1 MRDFLRVFHLVISLD
16 FLAHNPTKNRILYV
30 SHNFLSWAHF
40 RFSSNLETIW
50 AAPFLGRFLS
60 SWSGVGRA
68 TLGGENSWFANFNLE
83 AYLLGDKFSYN
94 LALFQFFS
102 NLDCLAR
109 FPIF

>member
-1 MRDFLRVFHLVISLD
+1 MSHTTSSLGPTSDLVQIIKQYGQPLSW
-16 FLAHNPTKNRILYV
+16 T
-30 SHNFLSWAHF
+30 FLS
-40 RFSSNLETIW
+40 
-50 AAPFLGRFLS
+50 P
-60 SWSGVGRA
+60 WSGVGRA
-68 TLGGENSWFANFNLE
+68 TLLGENSWFANFNLE